1 MSVES
6 RPQPEGLRMCDELIA
21 VHTVMRRG
29 AVLTAGALHR
39 LADGDPL
46 DVRALVRL
54 ARWQTDFVHHHYV
67 GEDAEFWPVL
77 RRLFPDSAAS
87 LDSLTVEHATLD
99 CELRTLSAAV
109 DQLADAQ
116 RLDRTEVR
124 RAASTA
130 LPAADKVRDVLVF
143 QFDTGEPVFQRLFP
157 QVPDPDIRRI
167 RAAIGATTRWNGLH
181 LVFGL
186 LEDPFPTEGSAA
198 MLRMVPRRL
207 RALRP
212 LALKRYRALKTALG
226 C

>member
-21 VHTVMRRG
+21 VHAVMRRG
-29 AVLTAGALHR
+29 AVLTAGALQR
-39 LADGDPL
+39 LAGGDAL

-54 ARWQTDFVHHHYV
+54 ARWQTDFVHHHYL

-77 RRLFPDSAAS
+77 RRMFPDSAAS

-99 CELRTLSAAV
+99 NELRTLRTAV
-109 DQLADAQ
+109 DLLADAHG
-116 RLDRTEVR
+116 VGIR
-124 RAASTA
+124 RAASHA
-130 LPAADKVRDVLVF
+130 LPAAGRVRDVLVF

-157 QVPDPDIRRI
+157 LVPDRDIRRI

-186 LEDPFPTEGSAA
+186 LDDPFTTEGAAA
-198 MLRMVPRRL
+198 MLRTLPRRL
-207 RALRP
+207 RVLRP
-212 LALKRYRALKTALG
+212 LALKRYRALKTALA